1 MVGLCRIF
9 YILEAYY
16 FGIFF
21 FSFVDIFLPME
32 FGGDPVLFLK
42 GNMKMKTCS
51 LCFKFIFSA
60 TFFLV
65 LLFCYFFFIHSQPEV
80 CLFFQVVNWSLSDSS
95 ERCVWVGV
103 LLNCNSVFSGG
114 KLMIWV
120 LLARL
125 MYSQRIPLRWVESK
139 RSVADFQE
147 QLRPS
152 VTSYES
158 FVFYVC
164 FSESTCTLSSV
175 DGCLYSLGS
184 LIWTS
189 S

>member
-1 MVGLCRIF
+1 
-9 YILEAYY
+9 
-16 FGIFF
+16 
-21 FSFVDIFLPME
+21 
-32 FGGDPVLFLK
+32 
-42 GNMKMKTCS
+42 MKTCS
-51 LCFKFIFSA
+51 LGFKIIF
-60 TFFLV
+60 
-65 LLFCYFFFIHSQPEV
+65 FCYFFSGTSFLLL
-80 CLFFQVVNWSLSDSS
+80 LFYTLSTWDVPFFSGSKLILSDSS

-103 LLNCNSVFSGG
+103 LLNCNLVFSGG

-120 LLARL
+120 LLSRL

-147 QLRPS
+147 QLHPS

-164 FSESTCTLSSV
+164 FSEITCMLSSV